1 MFAAVHL
8 PREALPSH
16 TPLPGHSAEAPSPSN
31 TPSPSS
37 VATDGLDQV
46 PKSWGL
52 RFALT
57 R

>member
-1 MFAAVHL
+1 MFAALHL

-16 TPLPGHSAEAPSPSN
+16 TPLPGHSSEIPAPSN
-31 TPSPSS
+31 TQAPSS
-37 VATDGLDQV
+37 IATDGLDQV

>member
-1 MFAAVHL
+1 MFAAIHL

-16 TPLPGHSAEAPSPSN
+16 TPLPNHSSEIPAPTN
-31 TPSPSS
+31 TPMPSR
-37 VATDGLDQV
+37 VATDSLDQV